1 MQAEQSTARPGAGRP
16 VPGSRRWLWIGLAAA
31 AVLVLLVLLLS
42 GLFGKREPEPQTAE
56 VTRGDIEKTVN
67 SLGSLQPK
75 NYVDVGAQVSGQLV
89 KVYFNVGDKVA
100 KGGLLAEI
108 DARVLESRVRTGK
121 ANIQNFQS
129 QMVLQRAEATLA
141 QQQAARNRRLYEGN
155 AVSQDALQTTDTA
168 ADVAKARVAAT
179 AAQMASAQATLDG
192 DTAQLGYAKIYAPID
207 GTVVSQTAYLGQTLN
222 ANQTAPIVLR
232 VADLTQMTVEA
243 DVSEADVVKL
253 TPGMQAYF
261 TTLGDPNRRW
271 RATVRQIMPTPEVT
285 NEVVLYKVLLDVD
298 NTDGALMTNMTAQVF
313 FVLGEAKGALIVP
326 VAALE
331 KGKGGG
337 QDRRDGTS
345 GERQGGGQDGVS
357 DERRR
362 EWRERRRAEGG
373 GERRGQ
379 RGEGQRG
386 EGRRGDGKRPTP
398 YTVRVV
404 GEDGPEERQILVG
417 LMNRTDA
424 QVLKGLKEGE
434 KVILPTAP
442 ASDARPERDERGNR
456 RFTPGPR
463 L

>member
-1 MQAEQSTARPGAGRP
+1 MQAEETTARRGVSKPARGQ
-16 VPGSRRWLWIGLAAA
+16 RRWLWIGLAAA
-31 AVLVLLVLLLS
+31 GAMILLVLLLS

-89 KVYFNVGDKVA
+89 KVYFNVGDKVS

-129 QMVLQRAEATLA
+129 QLVLQRSEATLA

-168 ADVAKARVAAT
+168 ADVAKARVAAIS
-179 AAQMASAQATLDG
+179 AQMASAQATLDG
-192 DTAQLGYAKIYAPID
+192 DMAQLGYAKIYAPID

-253 TPGMQAYF
+253 MPGMQAYF

-331 KGKGGG
+331 KGKGG
-337 QDRRDGTS
+337 DRGRG
-345 GERQGGGQDGVS
+345 RQDGVS
-357 DERRR
+357 G
-362 EWRERRRAEGG
+362 ERRRAEGG
-373 GERRGQ
+373 QPRGQ
-379 RGEGQRG
+379 RGD
-386 EGRRGDGKRPTP
+386 GRRSGGKQPAS
-398 YTVRVV
+398 YTVRVL

-424 QVLKGLKEGE
+424 QVLKGLREGE

>member
-16 VPGSRRWLWIGLAAA
+16 VPGPRRWLWIGLAAA
-31 AVLVLLVLLLS
+31 AVLILLVLLLS
-42 GLFGKREPEPQTAE
+42 GLFGEREPEPETAE

-89 KVYFNVGDKVA
+89 KVHFTVGDKVE
-100 KGGLLAEI
+100 KGELLAEI

-129 QMVLQRAEATLA
+129 QLALQRAEAALA
-141 QQQAARNRRLYEGN
+141 QQQAARNRRLFEGN

-179 AAQMASAQATLDG
+179 TAQMASAQATLDG
-192 DTAQLGYAKIYAPID
+192 DMAQLGYTQIYAPID
-207 GTVVSQTAYLGQTLN
+207 GAVVSQTAYLGQTLN

-243 DVSEADVVKL
+243 EVSEADVVKL

-331 KGKGGG
+331 KGKGG
-337 QDRRDGTS
+337 DRGGRDGA
-345 GERQGGGQDGVS
+345 GG
-357 DERRR
+357 
-362 EWRERRRAEGG
+362 ERRRAEA
-373 GERRGQ
+373 GQ
-379 RGEGQRG
+379 PRGQRG
-386 EGRRGDGKRPTP
+386 EGRRGDGKRPAS
-398 YTVRVV
+398 YTVHVL

-434 KVILPTAP
+434 KVILPMAP
-442 ASDARPERDERGNR
+442 ASDAKPERDERGSR